1 MKRHWVIACGL
12 CLVAGGSLHR
22 AAGQTPTKPRPEPQ
36 LSSAFPLGAAQ
47 GARVRVELRG
57 QNLENAYALWSDCAA
72 VTGEIKSI
80 EPVKNEADGKA
91 AKGPPILQI
100 VAEFAVAADS
110 SVGQHTFRV
119 IGPRGVSNPLPFFV
133 YQEPM
138 MVESDLPLEG
148 LSAARRI
155 ATLPVVVSGRLE
167 TTGEVDSYAFV
178 AEAGQALFFEVLHA
192 GRTDPQI
199 AVYEKSGSWFDPKAL
214 RRLAF
219 NDEPNTASK
228 NLSPALT
235 YHFDRKGSFLVTVA
249 SFLGRGGPENSY
261 QLRIV
266 PAAPK
271 NYAMST
277 PKLAHAVEGRWQE
290 RSFAR
295 ELRLDR
301 LSALKSRGVE
311 AAEPRAGTV
320 DASKATTAASAAP
333 IEVQPKLE
341 NRRAAPATELVL
353 TAEQE
358 SKPSTDAAT
367 AITLPTLIDGKI
379 DLPGDVDRFKFH
391 VEDGA
396 RLVFE
401 IETPVTPAP
410 LFTPRVGLFDENG
423 HEVLS
428 NVFAFVQGSGEFI
441 EKVHEPKVTYKFER
455 GGDYLLEVRDLTS
468 RNGGPRCA
476 YRVVVRPQI
485 PHVGRLAVCSSFGR
499 TFDGTITKGPDVLQ
513 LNLVPGESKKVS
525 ILTEH
530 EEGFDGQVALSF
542 EGLPAGV
549 EVLPA
554 AEVEPERARP
564 LDEGKKERFRP
575 GQQVITVLLA
585 AAQDAP
591 ATRLPQLTRVKARPV
606 VNGKTGPALAVQTI
620 PVMVVKPEE
629 ADAKADRKDAE
640 TQR

>member
-1 MKRHWVIACGL
+1 MKRQRVIACGF
-12 CLVAGGSLHR
+12 CLVAGWFLHE
-22 AAGQTPTKPRPEPQ
+22 AAGQAPSKPRPEPQ
-36 LSSAFPLGAAQ
+36 ITSIFPLGAAQ
-47 GARVRVELRG
+47 GARLRVELRG

-72 VTGEIKSI
+72 VTGQITSI
-80 EPVKNEADGKA
+80 EPVKPEADAKG

-100 VAEFAVAADS
+100 VADVAVAADTHL
-110 SVGQHTFRV
+110 GQHTFRV
-119 IGPRGVSNPLPFFV
+119 VGPRGVSNPLPFFV

-138 MVESDLPLEG
+138 MLESDLPLESS
-148 LSAARRI
+148 SAARRI
-155 ATLPVVVSGRLE
+155 TTLPVVVSGWLG
-167 TTGEVDSYAFV
+167 TGGEVDSYAFA
-178 AEAGQALFFEVLHA
+178 AEAGQALFFEVLHS
-192 GRTDPQI
+192 GRTDPQV
-199 AVYEKSGSWFDPKAL
+199 AVYERAGSWFDSKAL

-228 NLSPALT
+228 NLSPSLT
-235 YHFDRKGSFLVTVA
+235 YHFDHKGSFLVTVTN
-249 SFLGRGGPENSY
+249 FLGRGGPENSY

-266 PAAPK
+266 AAGPK
-271 NYAMST
+271 VPVMSR
-277 PKLAHAVEGRWQE
+277 PKLAHEIEGRWQE

-295 ELRLDR
+295 ELRVDR
-301 LSALKSRGVE
+301 LKELKSRAPE
-311 AAEPRAGTV
+311 MAAVKPRV
-320 DASKATTAASAAP
+320 PEESKGGTAAPPAA
-333 IEVQPKLE
+333 IEVQAKPE
-341 NRRAAPATELVL
+341 NRPAAPAAELVL

-358 SKPSTDAAT
+358 STPSTESAT
-367 AITLPTLIDGKI
+367 AITLPTLIDGMI
-379 DLPGDVDRFKFH
+379 DSPGDVDRFKFH

-401 IETPVTPAP
+401 IEAPLKPAP
-410 LFTPRVGLFDENG
+410 LFTPRIGLFDESG

-468 RNGGPRCA
+468 RNGGPDCR
-476 YRVVVRPQI
+476 YRVAVRPQI
-485 PHVGRLAVCSSFGR
+485 PHVGRLALCSSFGR

-513 LNLVPGESKKVS
+513 LNLVSGESKKVS

-530 EEGFDGQVALSF
+530 EEGFDGQVALTF

-575 GQQVITVLLA
+575 GQQMITVLLA
-585 AAQDAP
+585 AASDAP
-591 ATRLPQLTRVKARPV
+591 ATRLPQVARVKARPV
-606 VNGKTGPALAVQTI
+606 VSGKIGQTIVVQPI
-620 PVMVVKPEE
+620 PVMVVKAEE
-629 ADAKADRKDAE
+629 AIGKADRKDGE

>member
-1 MKRHWVIACGL
+1 ME
-12 CLVAGGSLHR
+12 S
-22 AAGQTPTKPRPEPQ
+22 AAAQTAVKPRPEPQ
-36 LSSAFPLGAAQ
+36 LSSVFPLGSSQAA
-47 GARVRVELRG
+47 RISVELRG
-57 QNLENAYALWSDCAA
+57 QSLDNAYAVWFDCAA
-72 VTGEIKSI
+72 IRGEIKSI
-80 EPVKNEADGKA
+80 EQIKPEGDGKA
-91 AKGPPILQI
+91 AKGQPVLK
-100 VAEFAVAADS
+100 VLAEFVVGSDANL
-110 SVGQHTFRV
+110 GQHAFRV
-119 IGPRGVSNPLPFFV
+119 VGPRGVSNPLPFFV
-133 YQEPM
+133 YREPVTVRGNLS
-138 MVESDLPLEG
+138 VECSSTTRKISKLP
-148 LSAARRI
+148 
-155 ATLPVVVSGRLE
+155 TVVSGVLE
-167 TTGEVDSYAFV
+167 TAGEVDSYVFDV
-178 AEAGQALFFEVLHA
+178 EAGQELFFEVLHA

-199 AVYEKSGSWFDPKAL
+199 ALYERAGSWFDSKAL

-235 YHFDRKGSFLVTVA
+235 YRFEHKGSFLVTVTG
-249 SFLGRGGPENSY
+249 FLGRGGPENSY

-266 PAAPK
+266 PVAQK
-271 NYAMST
+271 SFAMSG
-277 PKLAHAVEGRWQE
+277 PKLAHELEGRWQE

-295 ELRLDR
+295 ELQMDR
-301 LSALKSRGVE
+301 LKELKSRGVE
-311 AAEPRAGTV
+311 VANLKSGTPV
-320 DASKATTAASAAP
+320 ESKAASTAPAP
-333 IEVQPKLE
+333 PAEVQPMLE
-341 NRRAAPATELVL
+341 TRPAAPATELVL
-353 TAEQE
+353 TAERE
-358 SKPSTDAAT
+358 SGTDEAA

-379 DLPGDVDRFKFH
+379 DSPGDVDRFKFH

-401 IETPVTPAP
+401 IETPLKPAP
-410 LFTPRVGLFDENG
+410 LFTPRIGLFDENG
-423 HEVLS
+423 HEVLN

-468 RNGGPRCA
+468 RNGGPLCE

-513 LNLVPGESKKVS
+513 LNLLPGESKKVS
-525 ILTEH
+525 VLTEH

-542 EGLPAGV
+542 ENLPAGV

-575 GQQVITVLLA
+575 GQQVVTVLLA
-585 AAQDAP
+585 AAPDAP
-591 ATRLPQLTRVKARPV
+591 VTSLPQLARVKARPV
-606 VNGKTGPALAVQTI
+606 LNGKSGETIVVQSI
-620 PVMVVKPEE
+620 PVMVVKPE
-629 ADAKADRKDAE
+629 DAVVTKADRRDAE